1 VRINSNKLKAL
12 AKERGVGVEQ
22 LAAALPTGGRRK
34 EADAARKKVRN
45 WLAGRD
51 HPRCKAPEIAAMAGV
66 LGVEPKAIARF
77 ESTYRFARSSWRK
90 TDLIA
95 ELVRGRSV
103 DEAEALL
110 EFNPRRAAIFVRKAL
125 TAASADAEQADADQR
140 KLVITECRVDAGPTI
155 KRFHPKDRGR
165 AHPINKRTSH
175 IVVGVEEVG

>member
-1 VRINSNKLKAL
+1 VRLSTRKFGAL
-12 AKERGVGVEQ
+12 VKESGVDRDALIQAVERDG
-22 LAAALPTGGRRK
+22 L
-34 EADAARKKVRN
+34 RKKRARSAVSN
-45 WLAGRD
+45 WIAGRD
-51 HPRCKAPEIAAMAGV
+51 HPRCKAQDIAAMAGA
-66 LGVEPKAIARF
+66 LGVAPKDISRFTSTARF
-77 ESTYRFARSSWRK
+77 VRSSPRK
-90 TDLIA
+90 SALLA